1 MDWRGGWGKEEEE
14 GEGGE
19 EKGAEREI
27 IFKKRKKAECGGEE
41 GRGATATTVQKFKQL
56 CLALLANRRLHQSK
70 RLESR
75 KISQGSPSNMSLL
88 LSGNLFNNYHILPS
102 GDLIFFIFPL
112 LASLAGRLP
121 YFSLGGQGRA
131 STAPRPLNP
140 TFRGFFFSLSLAFFF

>member
-27 IFKKRKKAECGGEE
+27 IFLKRKKAECEGEE

-102 GDLIFFIFPL
+102 GDLIFF
-112 LASLAGRLP
+112 
-121 YFSLGGQGRA
+121 YFSSPRVAGWLAPLFFAWRPGTNINRA
-131 STAPRPLNP
+131 ATSQPNVFPCTLR
-140 TFRGFFFSLSLAFFF
+140 